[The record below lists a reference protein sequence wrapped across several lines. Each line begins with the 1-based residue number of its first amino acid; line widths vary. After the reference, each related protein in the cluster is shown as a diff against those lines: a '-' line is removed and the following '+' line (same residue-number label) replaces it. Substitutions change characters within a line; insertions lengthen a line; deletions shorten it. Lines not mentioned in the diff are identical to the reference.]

1 MSVPSPPFETA
12 ETPEEPGRGR
22 WRRLLWIAAV
32 VVLVAAVVAI
42 IVIRHRNATQAPT
55 GNFGRGGPLTVGIAQ
70 VSRSDVPI
78 KVAALGTVTPLATVT
93 VHPQVTGPLVKIAF
107 SEGQIVKAG
116 DLLADIDPRPFQA
129 VLDESIGALKRDQ
142 ALLANARIDL
152 DRYKMLV
159 AENSV
164 SEQQYATQQAT
175 VAQDEAI
182 VATDQGAVE
191 AATLNL
197 NYCRI
202 TSPVTG
208 RVGLRQVDIGNLV
221 TANSSTIVVVTQMQP
236 MSVLFPVPEDSLSAI
251 LQRLNRGEKLSIDAY
266 DRSLTNR
273 IASGVLANADNEID
287 PTTGTL
293 KLRGMFDNKDLAL
306 FPNQFVNVQL
316 LLDTLHDQVTVPGA
330 AVQNGSAGSY
340 VYVVNADS
348 TVNVRPVKAGPTSGD
363 LVAINAGLQPGE
375 TVVVDGAD
383 QLRDG
388 AHVILPA
395 AAAGAAA
402 GGRQH
407 RGGGAAGG
415 GGFRRRNGPGGPG
428 SPGIPGGGGTGGPPA
443 P

>member
-12 ETPEEPGRGR
+12 ETPPQSPGGGR
-22 WRRLLWIAAV
+22 RRRLLWIAAGI
-32 VVLVAAVVAI
+32 VLVAIVTSI
-42 IVIRHRNATQAPT
+42 IVVRHRGAAHVPT
-55 GNFGRGGPLTVGIAQ
+55 GYFGRGGPVTVGIAQ
-70 VSRSDVPI
+70 VSRNDVPI
-78 KVAALGTVTPLATVT
+78 KVNALGTVTPLATVT
-93 VHPQVTGPLVKIAF
+93 VHPQVTGPLIRIAF
-107 SEGQIVKAG
+107 IEGQIVKTG
-116 DLLADIDPRPFQA
+116 DVLAQIDPRPFQA
-129 VLDESIGALKRDQ
+129 VLDEAAGALKRDQ

-152 DRYKMLV
+152 ERYKQLL

-175 VAQDEAI
+175 VAQDEAT

-191 AATLNL
+191 ASKLNVE
-197 NYCRI
+197 YCRI

-208 RVGLRQVDIGNLV
+208 RVGLRQVDLGNLL

-236 MSVLFPVPEDSLSAI
+236 MSVLFPVPEDALHAI
-251 LQRLNRGEKLSIDAY
+251 LQRLNRGEKLPIDAY
-266 DRSLTNR
+266 DRSLTNK

-306 FPNQFVNVQL
+306 FPSQFVNIQL

-330 AVQNGSAGSY
+330 AVQNGADGSY
-340 VYVVNADS
+340 VYVVNSDS
-348 TVNVRPVKAGPTSGD
+348 TVTVRPVKAGPTSGD

-388 AHVILPA
+388 AHVILPT
-395 AAAGAAA
+395 AAAGAASGSRPRRP
-402 GGRQH
+402 GGAS
-407 RGGGAAGG
+407 GGGS
-415 GGFRRRNGPGGPG
+415 RRRNGPGGPG
-428 SPGIPGGGGTGGPPA
+428 APGAAGGPPA
-443 P
+443 S